1 MRNVVAIDIG
11 YSNVKLAVARGSAS
25 SEKVFPAGV
34 APAELYHNA
43 LAHTGADKSVKV
55 DVNGDHFVAA
65 VAQHCMG
72 GHIRVLD
79 ENYTDTV
86 DYKAL
91 FLAALFHSKTDSID
105 MLVTGVPAYQLKD
118 KARIERLKAQMLGT
132 HKVNGSRRV
141 RIKEVKVYGQP
152 MGAFADL
159 FVTAS
164 EQYRNI
170 IKQSHVLVIDPGFF
184 SVDWVMVSHGS
195 VIDRTISSSK
205 QAVSVVLEE
214 ACDLIKHD
222 YDIAPS
228 LVDLEAAIRA
238 QSKFVLAGGSKV
250 TLAKYL
256 DQASKLAAS
265 IVTRQLQSD
274 LRQLDYSPN
283 IVLIA
288 GGGADIYRKAVAT
301 LFPKAD
307 VRLAASPVLANVRGF
322 LSLGLAA

>member
-11 YSNVKLAVARGSAS
+11 YSNVKLAVAHGSAS
-25 SEKVFPAGV
+25 NEKIFPAGV
-34 APAELYHNA
+34 APAESYHNA
-43 LAHTGADKSVKV
+43 LAHTGDDESVQV
-55 DVNGDHFVAA
+55 DVNGDRFVAA

-79 ENYTDTV
+79 DNYTDTA

-91 FLAALFHSKTDSID
+91 FLAALFHSKTESID

-118 KARIERLKAQMLGT
+118 KARIERMKAQMQGA
-132 HKVNGSRRV
+132 HKVNGSRHV

-152 MGAFADL
+152 MGAFADM
-159 FVTAS
+159 FVKAS
-164 EQYRNI
+164 EQERKL

-195 VIDRTISSSK
+195 VVDETISSSK
-205 QAVSVVLEE
+205 KAISVVLKT
-214 ACDLIKHD
+214 ACDLIKRD

-228 LVDLEAAIRA
+228 MMDLEAAIRA

-256 DQASKLAAS
+256 DQASQPAAS

-274 LRQLDYSPN
+274 LRELDYSPN

-288 GGGADIYRKAVAT
+288 GGGADIYRKAIAGM
-301 LFPKAD
+301 FPKAD